1 MPLSQAMVD
10 AETGHQLAIWAAK
23 KNLLFSKRIPPN
35 DGNILVSILN
45 VKKGQCIFVLG
56 LVCKTFLII

>member
-23 KNLLFSKRIPPN
+23 KNLLFSKRIAPN
-35 DGNILVSILN
+35 DCNILVSILQR
-45 VKKGQCIFVLG
+45 KKLLHTYIKYLLLG
-56 LVCKTFLII
+56 

>member
-23 KNLLFSKRIPPN
+23 KNLLFSKRIAPN
-35 DGNILVSILN
+35 DCNILVSILQR
-45 VKKGQCIFVLG
+45 KKTATYIEYLLLG
-56 LVCKTFLII
+56 